1 MISDSFDEL
10 SELMLKAFLDIN
22 PDVATVFGKHDP
34 YDMRLP
40 HGGLKKLQDNLEIL
54 ESWLSEARAIAA
66 SEELSQDQQVSLEL
80 LRMSADVQRFAIED
94 YPLWRMYPDALEIRG
109 TVMLLMT
116 LRDYAPYE
124 ERLAGISSQLGEL
137 PRYLDQYRSR
147 FDRHRPV
154 RLWTEMAIET
164 CMHFPEFL
172 KQIERDSA
180 GRVVNSLYLDLK
192 RNIALAEEEIRNH
205 LEWLRQILQDATE
218 YVPMGREKFAKLM
231 RVRGM
236 VFTPEQMLSLAETYL
251 AELKAER
258 LKTAKRL
265 STSGTLE
272 DAYKTV
278 RGHCPETFE
287 GVLEA
292 TRKEIDKAKGYI
304 IEKDL
309 ATVDESAVLRV
320 IETPSFLAPV
330 MSSAALF
337 MPARFETVQ
346 TGIYLETRPSNAED
360 MRSVWNYGS
369 IINTTVHEAYPGHFL
384 QGVRSNAKPWMHQLP
399 HMLMSPDTMVTSYE
413 SQEGWA
419 HYCEKMMYERGY
431 EATDEAAL
439 AMIDG
444 GIWRACRVVYDIRL
458 SFGDASLEDMIQLL
472 MRESNVPRG
481 PAEGDV
487 KGFSRTPG
495 YPVSYMIGR
504 HLVLELRRELE
515 TRLGDDFDEKR
526 YHDLLAENGN
536 LPFYVLKDVVSYDMV
551 SAPPSAQMRARR
563 KPDT

>member
-10 SELMLKAFLDIN
+10 SELMLKAFFDIN
-22 PDVATVFGKHDP
+22 PDVATVFGRHDP
-34 YDMRLP
+34 YDSRLP

-94 YPLWRMYPDALEIRG
+94 YPLWRMCPDALEMRG
-109 TVMLLMT
+109 TTMLLMT

-124 ERLAGISSQLGEL
+124 ERLAGISSQLTEL

-147 FDRHRPV
+147 FDGHRPV
-154 RLWTEMAIET
+154 KLWTEMAIGT
-164 CMHFPEFL
+164 CTHFPEFL
-172 KQIERDSA
+172 KQVERDSA
-180 GRVVNSLYLDLK
+180 GRVVNSLYVELK
-192 RNIALAEEEIRNH
+192 RNIVLAGEEIRNH
-205 LEWLRQILQDATE
+205 LEWLRQMLQDATE

-231 RVRGM
+231 RIRGI
-236 VFTPEQMLSLAETYL
+236 VFTPEQMLSLAEKYL

-258 LKTAKRL
+258 LSIAKRL
-265 STSGTLE
+265 STLGTLE
-272 DAYKTV
+272 DAYKTA
-278 RGHCPETFE
+278 RAHCPETFE

-292 TRKEIDKAKGYI
+292 TRKEIDKAKCYI

-309 ATVDESAVLRV
+309 ATIDESAVLRV
-320 IETPSFLAPV
+320 IETPSFLAPT

-337 MPARFETVQ
+337 MPARFDTVQ
-346 TGIYLETRPSNAED
+346 NGIYLETRPSDAED

-384 QGVRSNAKPWMHQLP
+384 QGVMSNRKPWMHQLP

-419 HYCEKMMYERGY
+419 HYCEKMMHERGY

-444 GIWRACRVVYDIRL
+444 GIWRACRVVYDIKL
-458 SFGDASLEDMIQLL
+458 CFGDASLEEMIQML
-472 MRESNVPRG
+472 MMESNVPRG

-515 TRLGDDFDEKR
+515 TRLGDGFDEKR

-536 LPFYVLKDVVSYDMV
+536 LPFYILKDIVSYEMV
-551 SAPPSAQMRARR
+551 SAPPSAQTRARR